1 MRLTTALAPLAVAL
15 LLGGCASFPQD
26 TAQLPTSSQL
36 AQDQD
41 KKWASLPAVRH
52 VSSGA
57 GMSIRRVAPLPSSL
71 ANRPISFHLS
81 AKASLDEIGG
91 ALAIQGIPVV
101 LKTPVEKASEAIRIT
116 NFSGPLS
123 DFLDRISVAHDL
135 NYEYL
140 QGTVILS
147 PGVRH
152 MVVLPQ
158 YADFLK
164 RIPAGLEG
172 IGAKNVKADIDTGL
186 VTFDASLSVSS
197 DAKLFIER
205 LANNSS
211 MVSLQVAVI
220 DVRLNRDSSQG
231 FDWNEFSAK
240 WGSLIDASLNAA
252 APATALINGTSK
264 TAATIE
270 RALGSMA
277 TATGSSIGL
286 KIDENKFS
294 LVAALKMLSKYGK
307 TKTDQDVLI
316 STLSGAPVKI
326 SSGSQIPYVSSV
338 GAVASQGGAVSGSVS
353 TAVLDSGINIDI
365 TPHYD
370 QKDNLVVTSV
380 KARLSSLIR
389 FRELNAGLTV
399 GTISQPEV
407 QKLEF
412 ENISRLRP
420 GEIIMLGGVTYDQLA
435 EEYTS
440 VTGAEDKQIGSKA
453 ATTNRHA
460 IFIVIRPSVTVFN
473 QKKPELAVKQGG
485 LYEGDAVDLIDYLAF
500 LHGLQFESIGNKIP
514 LPVSVVAFNRSIE
527 SIIEDVRPQLNGKAS
542 IGLSK
547 GHVDLTYGRAF

>member
-1 MRLTTALAPLAVAL
+1 MRFTTTLAPLALAL

-26 TAQLPTSSQL
+26 TAQLPTSSKL

-52 VSSGA
+52 VSSGT
-57 GMSIRRVAPLPSSL
+57 GMSIRRVAPLPGSL
-71 ANRPISFHLS
+71 ADRQISFHLS

-91 ALAIQGIPVV
+91 ALATQGIPVV
-101 LKTPVEKASEAIRIT
+101 LKTPTDKASEAIRIT
-116 NFSGPLS
+116 NFSGSLR

-135 NYEYL
+135 NYEYQ

-147 PGVRH
+147 LGVRH
-152 MVVLPQ
+152 MIVLPQ

-164 RIPAGLEG
+164 RIPVGLEG

-240 WGSLIDASLNAA
+240 WGSLIDASL
-252 APATALINGTSK
+252 
-264 TAATIE
+264 TAATPVTTILNGTAKTVETVE

-365 TPHYD
+365 NPHYD

-412 ENISRLRP
+412 ENVSRLRP

-440 VTGAEDKQIGSKA
+440 VTGAEDKPIGSKA
-453 ATTNRHA
+453 TATNRHA

-473 QKKPELAVKQGG
+473 QQKTELSVKQGG
-485 LYEGDAVDLIDYLAF
+485 LYEGDPTDLLDYLAS
-500 LHGLQFESIGNKIP
+500 LHGLHFQSTGKKIP
-514 LPVSVVAFNRSIE
+514 LHVSVVAFNRSID
-527 SIIEDVRPQLNGKAS
+527 SILDDVRLQLNGKAV
-542 IGLSK
+542 IGMSK
-547 GHVDLTYGRAF
+547 NHLDISYKEAF